1 MQIYILPINGSAIT
15 DHARTPRAHGSAI
28 TDHART
34 PTAHGSAFKVR
45 KARSKLEKRVQS
57 QKSAP
62 RAEKRTRSQAR
73 CLGQRHRVP
82 ANRLGW
88 PAEPTSGSSAVPSR
102 PVRPE
107 PKNVPGNRNGV
118 QSPARPN
125 KKEQSPILYTVRSI
139 VLSAIFAARCLL
151 CVTAMTAML
160 RFSAS
165 DRTRSQIC
173 ACVITSSIVLISSQ
187 IR

>member
-1 MQIYILPINGSAIT
+1 MQIYILPINGNAIK
-15 DHARTPRAHGSAI
+15 G
-28 TDHART
+28 HART
-34 PTAHGSAFKVR
+34 PTAHGSTFKVR
-45 KARSKLEKRVQS
+45 KAHSKLEKRVQS
-57 QKSAP
+57 QKSAS

-73 CLGQRHRVP
+73 CLGRWHRVP

-88 PAEPTSGSSAVPSR
+88 LAEPTSGSSAVPSR
-102 PVRPE
+102 PARPE
-107 PKNVPGNRNGV
+107 PKNALGNRNGV

-125 KKEQSPILYTVRSI
+125 KKEQSPSPYTVRSI

-151 CVTAMTAML
+151 CVTAMTAMF
-160 RFSAS
+160 RFLASA
-165 DRTRSQIC
+165 RTRFQIC

>member
-15 DHARTPRAHGSAI
+15 DHARTPTAHGNAI
-28 TDHART
+28 KSHART
-34 PTAHGSAFKVR
+34 PTAHGSTFKVR
-45 KARSKLEKRVQS
+45 KACSKLEKRVQS
-57 QKSAP
+57 QKSAS

-73 CLGQRHRVP
+73 SLGRRHRVP

-88 PAEPTSGSSAVPSR
+88 LAEPTSGSSAVPSR
-102 PVRPE
+102 P
-107 PKNVPGNRNGV
+107 
-118 QSPARPN
+118 ARPN
-125 KKEQSPILYTVRSI
+125 KKEQSPSPYTVRSI

-165 DRTRSQIC
+165 ARTRFQIC

>member
-1 MQIYILPINGSAIT
+1 MQGLP
-15 DHARTPRAHGSAI
+15 
-28 TDHART
+28 
-34 PTAHGSAFKVR
+34 KLME
-45 KARSKLEKRVQS
+45 ARSKLEKRIQS
-57 QKSAP
+57 QKSAFKVRKVRP
-62 RAEKRTRSQAR
+62 GQKNAPGHRLGASGSGTGSRQTASGGLLSPQVGRLPCQAAR
-73 CLGQRHRVP
+73 C
-82 ANRLGW
+82 A
-88 PAEPTSGSSAVPSR
+88 PSR
-102 PVRPE
+102 KTRPE
-107 PKNVPGNRNGV
+107 TGTAFRG
-118 QSPARPN
+118 PARPN
-125 KKEQSPILYTVRSI
+125 KKEQSPSPYTVRSI